1 MPPDTKLF
9 ARDVRT
15 SAQNVATGA
24 GIVPPPPPPAEN
36 FLASS
41 LLIWR
46 SGLSFCVAATN
57 ERTGELSGAFFS
69 FSKFAGDGLDGK
81 SVCRNTFNSRCLVGS
96 HLRNASICC
105 AGAPGVT

>member
-41 LLIWR
+41 LLTWR

-57 ERTGELSGAFFS
+57 DRTGELSGACFS
-69 FSKFAGDGLDGK
+69 FSKFAGDGLDGE
-81 SVCRNTFNSRCLVGS
+81 SVFRNTLTALRLLGH
-96 HLRNASICC
+96 HLPN
-105 AGAPGVT
+105 